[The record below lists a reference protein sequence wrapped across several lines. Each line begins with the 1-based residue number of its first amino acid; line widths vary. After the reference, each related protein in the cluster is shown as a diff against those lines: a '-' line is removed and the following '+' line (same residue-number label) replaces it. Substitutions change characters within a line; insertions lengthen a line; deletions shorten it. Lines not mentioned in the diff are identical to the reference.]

1 MVYLEKE
8 RGMTM
13 GRIKKSALLLC
24 MGILAVLGSIAAG
37 AKQAEAYTLETDFNG
52 IYGKEMPSYILK
64 NVEPLFRKHVDKAVK
79 KYNKYAQ
86 LREDDYV
93 SYTKKVSKEDN
104 KLGELMKKV
113 KDDDVLRI
121 CRPFYIYNIWYSQKG
136 VSEYYFLVTRNGKD
150 FCKFRLQLDDY
161 SGKIYFSY
169 DESDHF
175 LQINSKTPADMIFYR
190 NREYVYGETAEG
202 KETLR
207 DSRNTGEWLAT
218 DDDMAAQDRDQSFK
232 KLSYDQKKKVIMENL
247 AVMKKGKIKKKAIKY
262 IKKDLGKEYVESE
275 SDKKIVDSPLT
286 AFTEKKDYKK
296 YIVGGVVVVAVLLAA
311 FILRKLYLKFMEE
324 E

>member
-1 MVYLEKE
+1 
-8 RGMTM
+8 
-13 GRIKKSALLLC
+13 
-24 MGILAVLGSIAAG
+24 
-37 AKQAEAYTLETDFNG
+37 
-52 IYGKEMPSYILK
+52 
-64 NVEPLFRKHVDKAVK
+64 
-79 KYNKYAQ
+79 
-86 LREDDYV
+86 
-93 SYTKKVSKEDN
+93 
-104 KLGELMKKV
+104 
-113 KDDDVLRI
+113 
-121 CRPFYIYNIWYSQKG
+121 
-136 VSEYYFLVTRNGKD
+136 
-150 FCKFRLQLDDY
+150 
-161 SGKIYFSY
+161 
-169 DESDHF
+169 
-175 LQINSKTPADMIFYR
+175 MIFYR

-207 DSRNTGEWLAT
+207 DSHNTGEWLAM

-275 SDKKIVDSPLT
+275 SDKKTVDSPLT

>member
-1 MVYLEKE
+1 
-8 RGMTM
+8 
-13 GRIKKSALLLC
+13 
-24 MGILAVLGSIAAG
+24 
-37 AKQAEAYTLETDFNG
+37 
-52 IYGKEMPSYILK
+52 
-64 NVEPLFRKHVDKAVK
+64 
-79 KYNKYAQ
+79 
-86 LREDDYV
+86 
-93 SYTKKVSKEDN
+93 
-104 KLGELMKKV
+104 MKKV

-121 CRPFYIYNIWYSQKG
+121 YRPFYIYNTWYSQKG

-169 DESDHF
+169 DEADHF
-175 LQINSKTPADMIFYR
+175 LQIDSKTPKDMIFYR

-207 DSRNTGEWLAT
+207 DSHNTGEWLAT

-232 KLSYDQKKKVIMENL
+232 KLSYDQKKKIIMENL

-296 YIVGGVVVVAVLLAA
+296 YIVGGVVVAAVLLAA

-324 E
+324 

>member
-1 MVYLEKE
+1 
-8 RGMTM
+8 
-13 GRIKKSALLLC
+13 
-24 MGILAVLGSIAAG
+24 
-37 AKQAEAYTLETDFNG
+37 
-52 IYGKEMPSYILK
+52 
-64 NVEPLFRKHVDKAVK
+64 
-79 KYNKYAQ
+79 
-86 LREDDYV
+86 
-93 SYTKKVSKEDN
+93 
-104 KLGELMKKV
+104 
-113 KDDDVLRI
+113 
-121 CRPFYIYNIWYSQKG
+121 
-136 VSEYYFLVTRNGKD
+136 
-150 FCKFRLQLDDY
+150 
-161 SGKIYFSY
+161 
-169 DESDHF
+169 
-175 LQINSKTPADMIFYR
+175 MIFYR

-207 DSRNTGEWLAT
+207 DSHNTGEWLAT

-232 KLSYDQKKKVIMENL
+232 KLSYDQKKKIIMENL